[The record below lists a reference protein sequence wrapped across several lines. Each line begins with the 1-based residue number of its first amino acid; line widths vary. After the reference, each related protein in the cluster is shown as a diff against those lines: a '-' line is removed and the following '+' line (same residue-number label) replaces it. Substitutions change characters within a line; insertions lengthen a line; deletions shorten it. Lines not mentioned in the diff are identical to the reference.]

1 MYSLKNKIQRSN
13 NMKKVELYCDR
24 SFTVYK
30 ELTFVD
36 KSLDIEKAKVVATTE
51 LIRVLPTWTSTQVK
65 IKRGN
70 HSYDAEILKWP
81 TIKQFI
87 SQKVIRVISGDITED
102 DEEQEVIKQPV
113 KKQKTQSLEDL
124 APEN

>member
-1 MYSLKNKIQRSN
+1 
-13 NMKKVELYCDR
+13 MKKVELYCDR

-65 IKRGN
+65 IRRGN